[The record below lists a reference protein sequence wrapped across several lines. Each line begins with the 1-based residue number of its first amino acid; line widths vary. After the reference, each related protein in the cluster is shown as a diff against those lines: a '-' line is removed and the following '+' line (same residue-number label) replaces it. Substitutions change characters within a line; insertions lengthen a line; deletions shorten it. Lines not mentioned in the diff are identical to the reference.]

1 MTNGVTIRPES
12 ESDRP
17 AIRLVHG
24 AAFDQE
30 DEALL
35 VDNLR
40 ESDAFLPEL
49 SLVAELETSVVGHV
63 ILSRA
68 QLDDRPVLA
77 LGPIGVAP
85 GFQHRGIGA
94 ALMRSSLGR
103 ALSLGEELVVL
114 LGHPEYYPRFGF
126 VPASRL
132 GIRPPRP
139 WSDAAFMA
147 LELRPGAARGGGAFA
162 YPAAFVLD

>member
-1 MTNGVTIRPES
+1 VTNGVIIRPES
-12 ESDRP
+12 ESDRQ
-17 AIRLVHG
+17 AIRVVHR
-24 AAFDQE
+24 AAFGQE

-40 ESDAFLPEL
+40 ESEAFLPEL
-49 SLVAELETSVVGHV
+49 SLVAELEASIVGHV
-63 ILSRA
+63 VLSRA

-77 LGPIGVAP
+77 LGPIGVVP
-85 GFQHRGIGA
+85 TFQHHGIGA
-94 ALMRSSLGR
+94 ALMRSSLER
-103 ALSLGEELVVL
+103 ALGLGEELVVL

-132 GIRPPRP
+132 GIKPPRP